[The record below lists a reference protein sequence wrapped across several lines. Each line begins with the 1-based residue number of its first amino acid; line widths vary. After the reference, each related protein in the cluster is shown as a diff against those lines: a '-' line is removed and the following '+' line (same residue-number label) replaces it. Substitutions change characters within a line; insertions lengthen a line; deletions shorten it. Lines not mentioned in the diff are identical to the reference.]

1 MLRLKCDHV
10 AYECE
15 RQPAL
20 DVSQTASHSRYVLVA
35 LRLTGLVGLI
45 ETQLSYYNQDVNGGN
60 ATALRRYY
68 DFSNLCHFFR
78 VEAVDLLLLFLFSL
92 FYVIYHRPSV

>member
-1 MLRLKCDHV
+1 MLRLDCDRV

-15 RQPAL
+15 RCTAL
-20 DVSQTASHSRYVLVA
+20 DESQTASHSRYVLVA

-68 DFSNLCHFFR
+68 DFSNLCHF
-78 VEAVDLLLLFLFSL
+78 LG
-92 FYVIYHRPSV
+92 

>member
-1 MLRLKCDHV
+1 MS
-10 AYECE
+10 Y
-15 RQPAL
+15 
-20 DVSQTASHSRYVLVA
+20 TASQARYVLVA
-35 LRLTGLVGLI
+35 LRLTGLIRLMR
-45 ETQLSYYNQDVNGGN
+45 LNDSYYNQDVNGGN

-92 FYVIYHRPSV
+92 FYVIYHRPPV